1 MYAIA
6 ATATGIGVAALTLL
20 RRLERKEDDMI
31 RRRIA
36 LSLDDAA
43 PPLSTIVA
51 GLSARGIV
59 VGPAEYDK
67 RVDERQV
74 HVVFLRGIDLK
85 ILVSAVQSRPCPPF
99 FQPFRR
105 RAFRAV

>member
-74 HVVFLRGIDLK
+74 HVVFQARFPKHASDDVIAAIEAQPGIRRIRMDL
-85 ILVSAVQSRPCPPF
+85 LA
-99 FQPFRR
+99 
-105 RAFRAV
+105 